1 MGVSPQLSIGN
12 NFVSMRW
19 KLRFEI
25 ASFDEFCKCF
35 YILLL
40 TAASRQKGLWTWIFC
55 LQLLKELRR
64 ISLARCSHWSRT
76 PIKNDILLW
85 VLNMTS
91 AQSLLFKIL
100 YDLEDIYHP
109 WSVFRT
115 GVYQCIRCISV
126 SVLKTSPS
134 ILH

>member
-12 NFVSMRW
+12 IFVSMRW

-40 TAASRQKGLWTWIFC
+40 TGASRQKGLWTWIFC
-55 LQLLKELRR
+55 LQLSKELRR
-64 ISLARCSHWSRT
+64 ISLARCPHWSRT
-76 PIKNDILLW
+76 PIQNIIFLW
-85 VLNMTS
+85 VLKIDDIS
-91 AQSLLFKIL
+91 AKSVVFNFVWSRGYLF
-100 YDLEDIYHP
+100 IYHP

-115 GVYQCIRCISV
+115 GVCISV
-126 SVLKTSPS
+126 SGVSQSQP
-134 ILH
+134 